1 MAEPLSYL
9 YPRSKEDWLIIPG
22 ESSLL
27 DQVEQRLSHLSAYP
41 QPRRIL
47 LAEAEPLG
55 FLAGFVA
62 AADTQAILALGNP
75 QWGKAEWQQAIAL
88 LQPDLIWGQP
98 PFDLSGWPAPIQ
110 QESIPAGTILIP
122 TGGSSGQLRF
132 VCHTWQTLMASVKG
146 FQSFFQVPAI
156 HSCCVLP
163 LYHVSGLMQ
172 FLRSLTTGGQFA
184 IFPFRIF
191 GTGAMTFFNPSDWFL
206 SLVPTQL
213 ERLLQAGESDWLAQ
227 FHTILLGGAPA
238 WPALYQQAR
247 QRRLPLAPTYGMT
260 ETAAQVATLHPS
272 DFLQGKTGYRVSPH
286 AHISITNHQGD
297 LLPWGQTGQI
307 TLQAKSLMTGY
318 YPAQP
323 MAPLTAGFLTD
334 DLGYFDSEGYLHL
347 YGRASDKIIS
357 GGENIFPAEVEAA
370 LRATGGVEDVAVVG
384 LEDDDWG
391 QAVTA
396 VYVPV
401 STVSLG
407 ALQHRLRDRLS
418 RYKQPKHWVAVAALP
433 RNSQGKL
440 NRRELAAIA
449 RAALNQPTAA
459 TMPPVLETGA
469 AAAGSPD
476 EYTHDG

>member
-1 MAEPLSYL
+1 MAEPLNYL
-9 YPRSKEDWLIIPG
+9 YQRSREDWLIVPG
-22 ESSLL
+22 KPSLL
-27 DQVEQRLSHLSAYP
+27 DQVEQRLSHLSAHP
-41 QPRRIL
+41 KPRRIL
-47 LAEAEPLG
+47 LAEAEPLR

-62 AADTQAILALGNP
+62 AVNAQAILALGNP
-75 QWGKAEWQQAIAL
+75 QWGKAEWQSAIAL
-88 LQPDLIWGQP
+88 LQPDWVWGQT
-98 PFDLSGWPAPIQ
+98 PFDLSGWSPSSQP
-110 QESIPAGTILIP
+110 EPIPAGTILIP

-146 FQSFFQVPAI
+146 FQSFFQVQAV

-172 FLRSLTTGGQFA
+172 FLRSLTTGGQFT
-184 IFPFRIF
+184 IFPFRTF
-191 GTGAMTFFNPSDWFL
+191 GARAMTSFDPKDWFL

-213 ERLLQAGESDWLAQ
+213 ERLLQAGEGDWLAQ
-227 FHTILLGGAPA
+227 FRTILLGGAPA
-238 WPALYQQAR
+238 WPDLCQQAR

-286 AHISITNHQGD
+286 AQISIINNQGD
-297 LLPWGQTGQI
+297 PLFWGQTGQI
-307 TLQAKSLMTGY
+307 TLQAESLMTGY
-318 YPAQP
+318 YPASS
-323 MAPLTAGFLTD
+323 TAALASSFLTD

-347 YGRASDKIIS
+347 CGRVSDKIIS

-384 LEDDDWG
+384 LEDKHWG

-401 STVSLG
+401 STVSLEE
-407 ALQHRLRDRLS
+407 LQHRLRDRLS

-433 RNSQGKL
+433 RTPQGKL
-440 NRRELAAIA
+440 NRQQLVAIA
-449 RAALNQPTAA
+449 QTALIHPL
-459 TMPPVLETGA
+459 P
-469 AAAGSPD
+469 
-476 EYTHDG
+476 